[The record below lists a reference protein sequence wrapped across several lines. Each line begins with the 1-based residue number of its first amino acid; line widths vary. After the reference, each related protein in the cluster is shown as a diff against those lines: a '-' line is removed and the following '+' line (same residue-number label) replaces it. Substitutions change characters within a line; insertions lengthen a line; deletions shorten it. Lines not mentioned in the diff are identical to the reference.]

1 MNDTRER
8 LANCFRTVFP
18 TLPADAVYT
27 ASQSKLAEW
36 DSVAAITLV
45 NVIEEEFE
53 IEMDFDVLSDLT
65 SFDLVLNYLRQTY
78 GIGAAETV

>member
-8 LANCFRTVFP
+8 LADCFRTVFP
-18 TLPADAVYT
+18 TLPPDSVYT

-53 IEMDFDVLSDLT
+53 IELDLEALSELT
-65 SFDLVLNYLRQTY
+65 SFDLVLNYLCQTY
-78 GIGAAETV
+78 GMKPPA